1 VFWTGSSILPHL
13 HHSFRPCP
21 RDHHHHGND
30 PLPVPA
36 ESLSITNRLLAVFD
50 RRSETDA
57 AVGALAAA
65 GIDAGEI
72 TVLDGDAGLGRL
84 RSRNRPGSPWART
97 LRLLSFM
104 AVDQAVDLAWYEAAL
119 ADGRSVVVVHTPD
132 AGRRAAAVEALRRAG
147 GHFMNHYG
155 RFATQDIAGWRGAPP
170 PVPWTHRR

>member
-13 HHSFRPCP
+13 HHFFRPCP

-72 TVLDGDAGLGRL
+72 TVLDGDAGLGHL

-104 AVDQAVDLAWYEAAL
+104 AVDQALTLPGTRRRWRTAARWWWSTRPTRG
-119 ADGRSVVVVHTPD
+119 DGPPLSRRSDEP
-132 AGRRAAAVEALRRAG
+132 AA
-147 GHFMNHYG
+147 
-155 RFATQDIAGWRGAPP
+155 TS
-170 PVPWTHRR
+170 